1 MKFLLDFQNRLEESM
16 ALFQK
21 ILQVC

>member
-1 MKFLLDFQNRLEESM
+1 M

-21 ILQVC
+21 ILIMREGKIPEESEVLRT